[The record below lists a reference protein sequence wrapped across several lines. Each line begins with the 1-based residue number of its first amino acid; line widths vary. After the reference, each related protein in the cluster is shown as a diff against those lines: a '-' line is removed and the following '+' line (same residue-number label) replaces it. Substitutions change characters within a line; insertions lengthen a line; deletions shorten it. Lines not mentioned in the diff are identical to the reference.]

1 MLLFGIASISC
12 VAVYTNV
19 HFLGSALTFMMVYVW
34 GRRNED
40 VKMSFLGFFTFT
52 APYLPWV
59 MLGFSVLLGNGITM
73 DLIGIV
79 VGHTYYFL
87 EFVYPVIAEIR
98 GWRLKRILVPPT
110 PLLWILGNYQD
121 HGMIH

>member
-1 MLLFGIASISC
+1 
-12 VAVYTNV
+12 
-19 HFLGSALTFMMVYVW
+19 
-34 GRRNED
+34 
-40 VKMSFLGFFTFT
+40 MSFLGFFTFN

-59 MLGFSVLLGNGITM
+59 MLGFSILLGNGVTM
-73 DLIGIV
+73 DLIGII

-110 PLLWILGNYQD
+110 LMLWLLGDYGDNQV
-121 HGMIH
+121 HH